1 MCGNRIVAKNLRDTN
16 KPEVVLISKEEADQ
30 RAEKRKGKTK
40 VKYPKWVLL
49 EATIR
54 GDCLIWCVG

>member
-1 MCGNRIVAKNLRDTN
+1 MCGNPIFAKNLRDTS
-16 KPEVVLISKEEADQ
+16 KPDVVLMSKEEADQ
-30 RAEKRKGKTK
+30 RAERKKGRTK

-54 GDCLIWCVG
+54 GNYLIWCVG